1 MSFCRHLSAA
11 VLFFSLAL
19 FPCSAQEQPAQ
30 KPEKPGVANPVVVVD
45 DKPVTALPYTPSLD
59 VASMDKSADPC
70 VDFYQYTCGGWMK
83 NNPIPADQA
92 SWSVY
97 GKLTVDN
104 QRFLW
109 GILDDLAKKTRGRNA
124 TQQKIGDYFS
134 ACMNEPEVEKLGAA
148 PLKPALEAIAALKS
162 KKDLAALLG
171 REHLANATQDL
182 FFGFGSD
189 QDFSDSSQV
198 IAFATAGGLGL
209 PDRD

>member
-1 MSFCRHLSAA
+1 MENQASPFNQAKGKIMRIRMHLAA
-11 VLFFSLAL
+11 IFIAACPAFGPIGLQA
-19 FPCSAQEQPAQ
+19 SAQDQPAQ

-45 DKPVTALPYTPSLD
+45 DKPITALPYTPSLD
-59 VASMDKSADPC
+59 VPSRDKSADPC

-109 GILDDLAKKTRGRNA
+109 GILDDLAKKTTGRSA

-134 ACMNEPEVEKLGAA
+134 ACMNEAAVEKAGAT
-148 PLKPALEAIAALKS
+148 PLKPALDAIAAIKT
-162 KKDLAALLG
+162 KNDLAVLLG
-171 REHLANATQDL
+171 REHLANATE
-182 FFGFGSD
+182 
-189 QDFSDSSQV
+189 
-198 IAFATAGGLGL
+198 GLL
-209 PDRD
+209 

>member
-1 MSFCRHLSAA
+1 MA
-11 VLFFSLAL
+11 
-19 FPCSAQEQPAQ
+19 
-30 KPEKPGVANPVVVVD
+30 
-45 DKPVTALPYTPSLD
+45 T
-59 VASMDKSADPC
+59 MDKSAEPC

-109 GILDDLAKKTRGRNA
+109 GILDDLAKKTTGR
-124 TQQKIGDYFS
+124 TPMQQKIGDYFS
-134 ACMNEPEVEKLGAA
+134 ACMNEAEVEKVGAA
-148 PLKPALEAIAALKS
+148 PLKPALEAIAALKT
-162 KKDLAALLG
+162 KKELAGLLG
-171 REHLANATQDL
+171 REHLANATEGL
-182 FFGFGSD
+182 LFGFGSD

-209 PDRD
+209 PDRDY